1 MQATNRIDMV
11 DGLRG
16 YALFGLF
23 MVHCVERFELYWLD
37 PRPDAWFD
45 GTMAVFAGKAFAIF
59 ALLFGFSFA
68 TIMANERARGGDF
81 TLRFAWRL
89 ALLFAIGTL
98 HALVY
103 RGDILQVLA
112 AIGLVMIPFDRLRSD
127 RLVAV
132 VALLLFAQLPLLW
145 RAWAAGEGAA
155 WAVAPPGFW
164 ADSGLATL
172 ATGTLG
178 EATASNAGP
187 GMISKWSFY
196 LETGRVVEVAG
207 LFLAGMLLQRRALF
221 AEAAERR
228 KLWLAIAAGA
238 ALVWLAVNRI
248 EPMVLPPPPEA
259 GGAPM
264 QRQSVEWLTGQW
276 RALAAMAFQVAVFV
290 LAWHSPLGRLLA
302 PLVPAGRM
310 TLTLYVGQSL
320 VAAPLLY
327 GFGLGLW
334 DDFSSAG
341 MVLLGLAAFALQI
354 GLAALWFRAF
364 RYGPLE
370 WLWRAGTRTTLAV
383 PMRRFSPPS
392 AG

>member
-11 DGLRG
+11 DALRG

-37 PRPDAWFD
+37 PRPGAWFD
-45 GTMAVFAGKAFAIF
+45 TAMALFAGKSFAIF

-89 ALLFAIGTL
+89 ALLFAIGTF

-112 AIGLVMIPFDRLRSD
+112 AVGLIMIPFDRVRSA
-127 RLVAV
+127 R
-132 VALLLFAQLPLLW
+132 ALLIIALVLFLQVPLLV
-145 RAWAAGEGAA
+145 RAWGAA
-155 WAVAPPGFW
+155 EGWAWATAAPLFFG
-164 ADSGLATL
+164 DTGLGAL
-172 ATGTLG
+172 ATGSFADTLRV
-178 EATASNAGP
+178 NAGP
-187 GMISKWSFY
+187 GMAGKWSFY

-207 LFLAGMLLQRRALF
+207 LFLVGMLLQRRALF
-221 AEAAERR
+221 AA
-228 KLWLAIAAGA
+228 AAGRLGFWSGVA
-238 ALVWLAVNRI
+238 VGGALAWGAIVLV
-248 EPMVLPPPPEA
+248 EPLILPAPPEA

-264 QRQSVEWLTGQW
+264 QRQAVEWFTGQS
-276 RALAAMAFQVAVFV
+276 RALSAMAFQAAVFV
-290 LAWHSPLGRLLA
+290 LAWHSPLRRVLATLA
-302 PLVPAGRM
+302 PAGKM

-327 GFGLGLW
+327 GYGLGLY
-334 DDFSSAG
+334 DDFSHAEMVAAG
-341 MVLLGLAAFALQI
+341 AITFALQ
-354 GLAALWFRAF
+354 LAMAALWFRAF

-370 WLWRAGTRTTLAV
+370 WFWRAATRTTFDV
-383 PMRRFSPPS
+383 PFRRVRKPS